1 MNLKKYN
8 FQHGKLGVDPRLKL
22 TNDPSPPKL
31 SNYHSFFLSNEVFF
45 QINTQVISK
54 KIWNSLFQR

>member
-22 TNDPSPPKL
+22 TNDPSRPKL

-45 QINTQVISK
+45 PNKHTINWQK
-54 KIWNSLFQR
+54 NME